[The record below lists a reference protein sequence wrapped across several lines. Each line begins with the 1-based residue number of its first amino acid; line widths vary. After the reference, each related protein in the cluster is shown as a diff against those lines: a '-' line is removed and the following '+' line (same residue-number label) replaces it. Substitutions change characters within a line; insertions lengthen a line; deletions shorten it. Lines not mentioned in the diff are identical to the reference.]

1 MQSPSATKTP
11 KRISSRQVEKAA
23 ALLAALSRLID
34 NDLYPFS
41 PRCLVSQRLAFTYVA
56 L

>member
-11 KRISSRQVEKAA
+11 KRISSRRVEEAA
-23 ALLAALSRLID
+23 ALLAALSRPID

-41 PRCLVSQRLAFTYVA
+41 PRIRNSARPK
-56 L
+56 